1 MAAFNFDNDSF
12 RDSVLEL
19 IRITSTQLPPDIVK
33 AMEDAKNNEDPG
45 SPAQNVLSFMLD
57 NAKLAEK
64 NATPICQDTGTNIYL
79 ITIPEGVSMRRVENL
94 IIEATRQAT
103 ELSLLRPNSVDS
115 VTGKNTGDNTGIM
128 APFLHFEEWDEPAIK
143 ISLALKGGGC
153 ENVSDQYKL
162 PDTRL
167 KAERNIDGVYRC
179 VVDAIN
185 NAQGLG
191 CAPGV
196 VGIGIG
202 GDRATGMLM
211 AKQQLFR
218 KLEDKNPDPEL
229 SELEAKLY
237 RDLNTM
243 GIGPMGF
250 GGKTTALGVK
260 VGAAHRL
267 PASFFVSISYMCWA
281 DRRHSMTFREGGV
294 DYD

>member
-1 MAAFNFDNDSF
+1 MATFNFNEDRF
-12 RDSVLEL
+12 RDAVLEL
-19 IRITSTQLPPDIVK
+19 IRITSTQLPADIVQ
-33 AMEDAKNNEDPG
+33 AMESAQENEDAG
-45 SPAQNVLSFMLD
+45 SPAQNVLKFML
-57 NAKLAEK
+57 K
-64 NATPICQDTGTNIYL
+64 NALMAQENSTPICQDTGTNIYF
-79 ITIPEGVSMRRVENL
+79 ITIPEGVSLRKIEKLV
-94 IIEATRQAT
+94 IEATISAT
-103 ELSLLRPNSVDS
+103 DKSLLRPNSVDS
-115 VTGKNTGDNTGIM
+115 ITGKNTGDNIGIM
-128 APFLHFEEWDEPAIK
+128 APFIHFDEWDEPAIK

-162 PDTRL
+162 PSTRL
-167 KAERNIDGVYRC
+167 KAGRDIDGVYKC

-202 GDRATGMLM
+202 GDRGTGTLT
-211 AKQQLFR
+211 AKKQLFR
-218 KLEDKNPDPEL
+218 KLSDTNPDPEL
-229 SELEAKLY
+229 EKLENLLY
-237 RDLNTM
+237 KDLNTM

-281 DRRHSMTFREGGV
+281 DRRHTMLFKEEGV
-294 DYD
+294 TYD